1 MVARVRWRLER
12 LGLAGVTV
20 TDEDADPLAHESQ
33 ALAGLS
39 EAAVLGRAALGRRA
53 GRGPLRIGADPD
65 APWVERDV
73 PLHAHDAGFD
83 LHAAVHVAAGDRPR
97 LERLCQ
103 YLFRPPLGQQRLQR
117 LRDGRI
123 AVALQRPWADGTT
136 HLVFTPDELL
146 ERLVPLVPRPRI
158 NLLLCHGV
166 LAPNAPWRQA
176 VVVRGGEGSTAAPA
190 NAGPCATPVE
200 DLASD
205 KAKPGRARPKYRAWA
220 ELMHRAFEADVL
232 ACPRCGGRMVVLAT
246 IEDPAVIRRILTH
259 LGASM
264 EPGEALPAARASPW
278 TDSPARLSLLQAHR
292 AARKRRQ
299 RLGHGAEGQSR
310 DARGDVEG

>member
-65 APWVERDV
+65 APWVERD
-73 PLHAHDAGFD
+73 
-83 LHAAVHVAAGDRPR
+83 DRPR

-103 YLFRPPLGQQRLQR
+103 YLFRPPLGQQRWQR

-158 NLLLCHGV
+158 NLLLYHGV

>member
-1 MVARVRWRLER
+1 MVTSVQRFGGALNLHVHFHTLVLDGVFVRRPDGTLCFHPAAPPTDEDVRRVVARVRRRLER

-83 LHAAVHVAAGDRPR
+83 LHAAVHVAAGDRRR

-117 LRDGRI
+117 LRDGGSPWPFSGRGRTGRHI
-123 AVALQRPWADGTT
+123 SCSRPTSSWS
-136 HLVFTPDELL
+136 VSC
-146 ERLVPLVPRPRI
+146 RW
-158 NLLLCHGV
+158 C
-166 LAPNAPWRQA
+166 
-176 VVVRGGEGSTAAPA
+176 
-190 NAGPCATPVE
+190 
-200 DLASD
+200 
-205 KAKPGRARPKYRAWA
+205 RARGSCTGHSKRTSSRVPGTGAAWSCW
-220 ELMHRAFEADVL
+220 RRSRI
-232 ACPRCGGRMVVLAT
+232 PR
-246 IEDPAVIRRILTH
+246 
-259 LGASM
+259 
-264 EPGEALPAARASPW
+264 
-278 TDSPARLSLLQAHR
+278 
-292 AARKRRQ
+292 
-299 RLGHGAEGQSR
+299 
-310 DARGDVEG
+310 

>member
-39 EAAVLGRAALGRRA
+39 EAAVLGWAALGRRA

-65 APWVERDV
+65 APWVERD
-73 PLHAHDAGFD
+73 
-83 LHAAVHVAAGDRPR
+83 DRPR

-103 YLFRPPLGQQRLQR
+103 YLFRPPLGQQRWQR

-158 NLLLCHGV
+158 NLLLYHGGPGAERAV
-166 LAPNAPWRQA
+166 APGGGGAR
-176 VVVRGGEGSTAAPA
+176 RGGEHGSPSQRR
-190 NAGPCATPVE
+190 PV
-200 DLASD
+200 
-205 KAKPGRARPKYRAWA
+205 
-220 ELMHRAFEADVL
+220 
-232 ACPRCGGRMVVLAT
+232 
-246 IEDPAVIRRILTH
+246 
-259 LGASM
+259 
-264 EPGEALPAARASPW
+264 
-278 TDSPARLSLLQAHR
+278 
-292 AARKRRQ
+292 
-299 RLGHGAEGQSR
+299 R
-310 DARGDVEG
+310 DAGRGSRV

>member
-1 MVARVRWRLER
+1 RWRLER

-39 EAAVLGRAALGRRA
+39 EAAVLGWAALGRRA

-65 APWVERDV
+65 APWVERD
-73 PLHAHDAGFD
+73 
-83 LHAAVHVAAGDRPR
+83 DRPR

-103 YLFRPPLGQQRLQR
+103 YLFRPP
-117 LRDGRI
+117 
-123 AVALQRPWADGTT
+123 
-136 HLVFTPDELL
+136 
-146 ERLVPLVPRPRI
+146 
-158 NLLLCHGV
+158 
-166 LAPNAPWRQA
+166 
-176 VVVRGGEGSTAAPA
+176 
-190 NAGPCATPVE
+190 VE
-200 DLASD
+200 DLGAD
-205 KAKPGRARPKYRAWA
+205 KAKPGRASPKYPAWA

-278 TDSPARLSLLQAHR
+278 T
-292 AARKRRQ
+292 
-299 RLGHGAEGQSR
+299 
-310 DARGDVEG
+310 